1 MPKRILFL
9 LMLVTGFA
17 FSQTELP
24 QYSSMISQVASLYNA
39 QDYQGIYRLYDE
51 NMQKAITQEENRK
64 FFTDNVN
71 RIMGNIREWE
81 FIGYQR
87 GAHVYRTLFDKAL
100 TNLMLTISGQN
111 NRIVGFYIAP
121 ARPIG
126 IPILERNTT
135 KMIVP
140 MREEVFVYW
149 GGTTLE
155 QNYHLAEISQQYA
168 YDLLMVSEGSSH
180 RGDPKDNESYFI
192 FGKEVIAPC
201 AGRIV
206 RVVNGIADNIP
217 GELNPVQ
224 HAGNHVILRTDNE
237 EYIVLA
243 HLMLDSIVVE
253 EGQDVQQGEL
263 LGLCGN
269 SGNSTEP
276 HLHLS
281 LQNTLEEEEATGAR
295 LYFDQI
301 YVNGEINIDYL
312 PVKEDFI
319 RNLN

>member
-1 MPKRILFL
+1 
-9 LMLVTGFA
+9 
-17 FSQTELP
+17 
-24 QYSSMISQVASLYNA
+24 LYNA

-71 RIMGNIREWE
+71 RIMGNIKEWE
-81 FIGYQR
+81 FIGFQR

-126 IPILERNTT
+126 IPVLERNTT
-135 KMIVP
+135 KMIIP
-140 MREEVFVYW
+140 LQEEVFVYW
-149 GGTTLE
+149 GGTTLQ
-155 QNYHLAEISQQYA
+155 QNYHLSEISQQYA
-168 YDLLMVSEGSSH
+168 YDLFMVSGGSSH
-180 RGDPKDNESYFI
+180 AGDPENNESYFI
-192 FGKEVIAPC
+192 FGKEIIAPC
-201 AGRIV
+201 AGRVV
-206 RVVNGIADNIP
+206 RVVNGIPDNVP
-217 GELNPVQ
+217 GEVNPVQ
-224 HAGNHVILRTDNE
+224 HAGNHIILQTDRE

-263 LGLCGN
+263 LALCGN
-269 SGNSTEP
+269 SGNTTEP

-281 LQNTLEEEEATGAR
+281 LQNTLEEEEATGAK

-301 YVNGEINIDYL
+301 YVNGEINTDYL

-319 RNLN
+319 RNLE